1 MNLKLVLGAI
11 AITLATATGI
21 CAQQAPAV
29 SNETP
34 AALSAMTT
42 AFDARGNM
50 ALEGRLLTTMLHG
63 APDSPVT
70 NVRLM
75 IKNAGTTYYTYVTG
89 WATFYG
95 ADGVRCGEGL
105 FKLDAL
111 ASGEAAET
119 DTPGLRLRCA
129 PSAWRIVATNLL
141 IRVSDNAIE
150 AVSTSLGTPTDEV
163 LPTAT
168 ANLVIAID
176 GEEHPIQL
184 NNPLVVKLGNRQRRI
199 VVRAA
204 P

>member
-11 AITLATATGI
+11 VITLATATAI
-21 CAQQAPAV
+21 SAQQPSAG

-34 AALSAMTT
+34 AALTT
-42 AFDARGNM
+42 PTSAFDARGNM

-63 APDSPVT
+63 AQDSPVT

-75 IKNAGTTYYTYVTG
+75 IKNAGATYYTYVTG

-111 ASGEAAET
+111 APGESAET
-119 DTPGLRLRCA
+119 DTPGLRLRCS
-129 PSAWRIVATNLL
+129 PSTWRIVATNLL
-141 IRVSDNAIE
+141 TRVSDNASE
-150 AVSTSLGTPTDEV
+150 MVSTLPSPPAAEV
-163 LPTAT
+163 PAT
-168 ANLVIAID
+168 VAPNLVIAID

-184 NNPLVVKLGNRQRRI
+184 NNPLVVRLGNRQRKI

>member
-1 MNLKLVLGAI
+1 MNLKLVPGTI
-11 AITLATATGI
+11 VIMLATAAGI
-21 CAQQAPAV
+21 CAQQGAMA

-34 AALSAMTT
+34 AALTATTT

-50 ALEGRLLTTMLHG
+50 ALEGRLLTTMLQG
-63 APDSPVT
+63 ALDSPVT

-75 IKNAGTTYYTYVTG
+75 IRNAGTTYYTYVTG

-111 ASGEAAET
+111 APGESAET

-129 PSAWRIVATNLL
+129 PSTWRIVATNLL
-141 IRVSDNAIE
+141 TRVTESASE
-150 AVSTSLGTPTDEV
+150 AVSTSPATPTDEA
-163 LPTAT
+163 LPKAA